1 MPRVT
6 EDALAN
12 RDATRQSLTAF
23 NRNVL
28 FRAVFDIV
36 CGPTSFIFV
45 AFVLSLGVPG
55 ESMGRLAAVAS
66 FGSVTQILLLP
77 IITRTERKRAIIG
90 IGMTEPLLVMATVLM
105 VPLLPPGYRLYALMG
120 AIFSAAAFLSITR
133 PVMDDWQAATIPETL
148 RGRYLGRRIQMMGFV
163 TIASMLA
170 AGSLGDW
177 AGQQGAGGLSLLLAA
192 GCGFGLLAILSL
204 VHAHDSGGGSVTPVD
219 VHHIPRVFR
228 TRDFRRLMIGSALYN
243 IPFFF
248 GCPFY
253 QVLNKQVLG
262 MTNTNIAWMMT
273 AYCVAKMIM
282 SRSAGRLLDRFG
294 ARRIAVAVG
303 PLYALFFL
311 LLPLA
316 TADRHWPIYLAWAL
330 AGPVDAAFGL
340 CIQTGLMGAVPAQ
353 GARPAYFAVSNIVS
367 LGLYGIGGPLAEA
380 VMRHIGPGVWTVG
393 PLEIGRY
400 HLLYAACGVMM
411 LGTTFA
417 GLLWPRP
424 GRSTPQTA

>member
-6 EDALAN
+6 EDPLSS
-12 RDATRQSLTAF
+12 REATRRSLGAF

-77 IITRTERKRAIIG
+77 VITRAKRKRAIIG
-90 IGMTEPLLVMATVLM
+90 VGLAEPMLVMATVLI
-105 VPLLPPGYRLYALMG
+105 VPLAPPGYRLYALMG

-170 AGSLGDW
+170 AGGLGDW

-192 GCGFGLLAILSL
+192 GCGFGLLGILSL
-204 VHAHDSGGGSVTPVD
+204 VQAHDAGGGSASPVD

-228 TRDFRRLMIGSALYN
+228 TRDFRRLMIGFALYN

-262 MTNTNIAWMMT
+262 MSNTNIAWMMT
-273 AYCVAKMIM
+273 GYCVAKMIA
-282 SRSAGRLLDRFG
+282 SRPAGRLLDRYG
-294 ARRIAVAVG
+294 SRRIAVAVG

-316 TADRHWPIYLAWAL
+316 AADRHWPIYLAWAL

-353 GARPAYFAVSNIVS
+353 GARPAYFAVSNIVT

-380 VMRHIGPGVWTVG
+380 AMRHIGSGVWNVG
-393 PLEIGRY
+393 PLVIGRY
-400 HLLYAACGVMM
+400 HLLYAACGVIM
-411 LGTTFA
+411 LATTFA

-424 GRSTPQTA
+424 GRTDGRS